1 MRATLG
7 SRVKFVDSTVDETLF
22 GERTKAREPIH
33 VPEFEPP
40 WVDNGKT
47 QVSPSKP
54 LLFYCPTSSSN
65 SSRSQA
71 RKESPSRSGYKPV
84 KFSPSYTDD
93 TLFGNRRTK
102 RSNSP
107 PPKDFRPPWVKEGE
121 KKSLRP
127 LLFDGKARHVF
138 DNSTEKIDTHRT
150 IATPQPGSK
159 PRGSRSA
166 SRRRPSTGNPSKPSD
181 KPPWR

>member
-71 RKESPSRSGYKPV
+71 RKDSPSRSGYKPV

-138 DNSTEKIDTHRT
+138 DNSTEKNDTHRT

-159 PRGSRSA
+159 PRGSRSTP
-166 SRRRPSTGNPSKPSD
+166 RRPSTGNPSKPSD